1 MFKILLS
8 LFLMFISFGLYAQ
21 SSFDKLNKNPFK
33 QTQWYIGLR
42 CGANYNTVDP
52 INRFSIIKP
61 TNDLDQGLYEKQ
73 YLSSGNISAI
83 YGLTVMYQFDQRFVI
98 GTNPSLNQIQFSYD
112 QNLPGDV
119 NSVTF
124 EHQNNFQYFEV
135 PVFFRYMIRPKINRF
150 MNRSSRKPEVP
161 GIIPFVQVG
170 LNFNFLMDANKS
182 VQKTINQNGIEISD
196 ISFNE
201 NVNEVLS
208 PVTVGVFAGAGA
220 RFRLGN
226 IYLTAEANFR
236 QGLSNVTDAN
246 RRFAND
252 NLINNAY
259 DIYDDKSFQSVEFV
273 LGVLVPLKYL
283 SRKEFIPIEI

>member
-1 MFKILLS
+1 ML
-8 LFLMFISFGLYAQ
+8 ISVGLNAQ
-21 SSFDKLNKNPFK
+21 STFDKLNKNPFK
-33 QTQWYIGLR
+33 QTQWYIGVR
-42 CGANYNTVDP
+42 GGANYTVVDP

-61 TNDLDQGLYEKQ
+61 TNDLDQSLYEKE
-73 YLSSGNISAI
+73 YLTTGNIGTI
-83 YGLTVMYQFDQRFVI
+83 YGLTFMFQFDQRFVL
-98 GTNPSLNQIQFSYD
+98 GTNLSLNQIQFNYN
-112 QNLPGDV
+112 QELPGDV
-119 NSVTF
+119 NSVNF
-124 EHQNNFQYFEV
+124 EHQNNFQYFDV
-135 PVFFRYMIRPKINRF
+135 PIFFRYMIRPRINRF
-150 MNRSSRKPEVP
+150 MNRSNRKPGIP

-170 LNFNFLMDANKS
+170 LNFSFLMDANKS
-182 VQKTINQNGIEISD
+182 VQKTIIQNGIEISD

-201 NVNEVLS
+201 NVNELLS
-208 PVTVGVFAGAGA
+208 PVTAGVFAGAGA

-236 QGLSNVTDAN
+236 QGFSNVTDTN

-259 DIYDDKSFQSVEFV
+259 DVYDDKSFQSVEFV